1 MTVSIVSGF
10 ENLYLIMKGCV
21 EAEMTSTGLLKDV
34 ETFIPVYLEEE
45 HVEEPV
51 VWMYQLET
59 TPSRQADISQTM
71 ELTTPFQFNCAI
83 YESDIQ
89 DSNTSA
95 QNLACR
101 VVIAILNNWQRVQ
114 SELLPGQRMIRNITL
129 DRYYPLGTIEV
140 NGKSE
145 RLPVIG
151 VRLNVNHIINWKLCC
166 RIIEDNDNDNE
177 EVNDGE

>member
-10 ENLYLIMKGCV
+10 ENIYSIMKGCI
-21 EAEMTSTGLLKDV
+21 EAEMTTTGLLKDV
-34 ETFIPVYLEEE
+34 ETFIPVYLDEE

-59 TPSRQADISQTM
+59 MPSRGADISQTM
-71 ELTTPFQFNCAI
+71 ELTTPFQFNCAL
-83 YESDIQ
+83 YEREIEDA
-89 DSNTSA
+89 NTNC

-101 VVIAILNNWQRVQ
+101 VVLSILNNWQTVQ
-114 SELLPGQRMIRNITL
+114 SEVLPGNRMIRNITL

-151 VRLNVNHIINWKLCC
+151 VRLNVNHIINWRMCC
-166 RIIEDNDNDNE
+166 RTVESADDNDDE
-177 EVNDGE
+177 EE

>member
-10 ENLYLIMKGCV
+10 ENLFKVMKGSI
-21 EAEMTSTGLLKDV
+21 EAEMTENGLLKDV
-34 ETFIPVYLEEE
+34 ETFIPVYLDEER
-45 HVEEPV
+45 VEEPV

-59 TPSRQADISQTM
+59 TPTKGADISQTM
-71 ELTTPFQFNCAI
+71 ILQTPFQFNCAF
-83 YESDIQ
+83 YETEIEDA
-89 DSNTSA
+89 NTSC

-101 VVIAILNNWQRVQ
+101 VVLSILNNWQTVQ
-114 SELLPGQRMIRNITL
+114 STLLPGERMIQNITL

-151 VRLNVNHIINWKLCC
+151 VRLNVNHIINWKMCC
-166 RIIEDNDNDNE
+166 RTINNDDE
-177 EVNDGE
+177 EVDNG

>member
-1 MTVSIVSGF
+1 MTVNIVSGF
-10 ENLYLIMKGCV
+10 ENLHKIMKGCID
-21 EAEMTSTGLLKDV
+21 AEMVSDGLLSDV
-34 ETFIPVYLEEE
+34 ETFIPVYLDEE

-51 VWMYQLET
+51 IWMYQLET
-59 TPSRQADISQTM
+59 MPTRQADISQRM
-71 ELTTPFQFNCAI
+71 ELSTPFQFNCAV
-83 YESDIQ
+83 YESEIE

-101 VVIAILNNWQRVQ
+101 VVISILNNWQTVQ
-114 SELLPGQRMIRNITL
+114 ATLLPGKRMISNITL

-151 VRLNVNHIINWKLCC
+151 VRLNVNHVINWKLCC
-166 RIIEDNDNDNE
+166 RTENE
-177 EVNDGE
+177 

>member
-1 MTVSIVSGF
+1 MSVSIVSGF
-10 ENLYLIMKGCV
+10 ENIYKVMKGCID
-21 EAEMTSTGLLKDV
+21 AEMTSEGLLKDV

-59 TPSRQADISQTM
+59 TPNRQADISQTM

-89 DSNTSA
+89 DANTSA

-101 VVIAILNNWQRVQ
+101 VVLSILNNWQTVQ
-114 SELLPGQRMIRNITL
+114 ANLNLPRHIRNITL
-129 DRYYPLGTIEV
+129 DRYYPLGTITV

-166 RIIEDNDNDNE
+166 RTINNDNE
-177 EVNDGE
+177 EQNNE

>member
-10 ENLYLIMKGCV
+10 ENIYTIMKGCI
-21 EAEMTSTGLLKDV
+21 EAEMTETGLLKDV
-34 ETFIPVYLEEE
+34 ETFIPVYLDEER
-45 HVEEPV
+45 VEEPV

-59 TPSRQADISQTM
+59 TPSRGADISQTM
-71 ELTTPFQFNCAI
+71 ELTTPFQFNCAF
-83 YESDIQ
+83 YETEIEDA
-89 DSNTSA
+89 NTSC

-101 VVIAILNNWQRVQ
+101 VVLAILNNWQTVQ
-114 SELLPGQRMIRNITL
+114 NTVLPGNRMIRNITL

-151 VRLNVNHIINWKLCC
+151 VRLNVNHIINWRMCC
-166 RIIEDNDNDNE
+166 RTIADEEEEDE
-177 EVNDGE
+177 EE

>member
-10 ENLYLIMKGCV
+10 ENIYKVMKGSI
-21 EAEMTSTGLLKDV
+21 EAEMTSEGLLKDV
-34 ETFIPVYLEEE
+34 ETFVPVYLDED

-59 TPSRQADISQTM
+59 IPSRQADISQTM

-83 YESDIQ
+83 YESDIE
-89 DSNTSA
+89 DANTSA

-101 VVIAILNNWQRVQ
+101 VVISILNNWQRVQ
-114 SELLPGQRMIRNITL
+114 ADLGLPRHIRNITL
-129 DRYYPLGTIEV
+129 DRYYPLGTVTV

-151 VRLNVNHIINWKLCC
+151 VRLNVNHIINWRLCC
-166 RIIEDNDNDNE
+166 RTIEDNSNE
-177 EVNDGE
+177 EVNDGD

>member
-1 MTVSIVSGF
+1 MTVNIVSGF
-10 ENLYLIMKGCV
+10 ENIYKVMKGCI
-21 EAEMTSTGLLKDV
+21 EAEMTENGLLNMV
-34 ETFIPVYLEEE
+34 ETFIPVYLDEE

-59 TPSRQADISQTM
+59 TPARQADISQTM
-71 ELTTPFQFNCAI
+71 QLTTPFQFNCAF
-83 YESDIQ
+83 YEQDIE
-89 DSNTSA
+89 DANTSC

-101 VVIAILNNWQRVQ
+101 VVLSILNNWQTVQ
-114 SELLPGQRMIRNITL
+114 STILPNQRMITNITL
-129 DRYYPLGTIEV
+129 DRYYPLGTIQV

-166 RIIEDNDNDNE
+166 KTTTNDNE
-177 EVNDGE
+177 EE

>member
-1 MTVSIVSGF
+1 MTVSIISGF
-10 ENLYLIMKGCV
+10 ENIYKIMKGCI
-21 EAEMTSTGLLKDV
+21 EAEMTDEGLLKDV

-45 HVEEPV
+45 RVEEPV
-51 VWMYQLET
+51 IWMYQLET
-59 TPSRQADISQTM
+59 TPSRGADISQTM
-71 ELTTPFQFNCAI
+71 ELQTPFQFNCAI
-83 YESDIQ
+83 YEKEITNA
-89 DSNTSA
+89 NTST

-101 VVIAILNNWQRVQ
+101 VVLSILNNWQTVQ
-114 SELLPGQRMIRNITL
+114 NQVLPGNRMIRNITL

-166 RIIEDNDNDNE
+166 RTINDE
-177 EVNDGE
+177 EE

>member
-1 MTVSIVSGF
+1 MTVSIISGF
-10 ENLYLIMKGCV
+10 ENIYTIMKGCI
-21 EAEMTSTGLLKDV
+21 EAEMTETGLLKDV
-34 ETFIPVYLEEE
+34 ETFIPVYLDEE

-59 TPSRQADISQTM
+59 TPTRGADISQTM
-71 ELTTPFQFNCAI
+71 ELTTPFQFNCAY
-83 YESDIQ
+83 YETEIEDA
-89 DSNTSA
+89 NTSC

-101 VVIAILNNWQRVQ
+101 VVLAILNNWQTVQ
-114 SELLPGQRMIRNITL
+114 NTVLPGNRMIRNITL

-151 VRLNVNHIINWKLCC
+151 VRLNVNHIINWRMCC
-166 RIIEDNDNDNE
+166 RTIATEEEDE
-177 EVNDGE
+177 EE

>member
-1 MTVSIVSGF
+1 MTVNIVSGF
-10 ENLYLIMKGCV
+10 ENIFKVMKGCI
-21 EAEMTSTGLLKDV
+21 EAEMTSDGLLSDV
-34 ETFIPVYLEEE
+34 ETFIPVYLDEE

-71 ELTTPFQFNCAI
+71 ELTTPFQFNCAF
-83 YESDIQ
+83 YEKEIEDA
-89 DSNTSA
+89 NTSC

-101 VVIAILNNWQRVQ
+101 VVLSILNNWQTVQ
-114 SELLPGQRMIRNITL
+114 SEVLPGNRMIRNITL

-166 RIIEDNDNDNE
+166 RTINQDNE
-177 EVNDGE
+177 EE

>member
-1 MTVSIVSGF
+1 MTVNIVSGF
-10 ENLYLIMKGCV
+10 ENVYKIMKGCI
-21 EAEMTSTGLLKDV
+21 EAEMTPTGLLKDV

-59 TPSRQADISQTM
+59 MPVKGADISHTM
-71 ELTTPFQFNCAI
+71 ILRTPFQFNCAF
-83 YESDIQ
+83 YERDIE
-89 DSNTSA
+89 DANTSC

-101 VVIAILNNWQRVQ
+101 VVLAILNNWQTIQ
-114 SELLPGQRMIRNITL
+114 SGLLPSERMILSIEL
-129 DRYYPLGTIEV
+129 ERYYPLGTIEV

-151 VRLNVNHIINWKLCC
+151 VRLNVNHKITWKMCC
-166 RIIEDNDNDNE
+166 RTVAEENNDE
-177 EVNDGE
+177 EE

>member
-1 MTVSIVSGF
+1 MSVSIVSGF
-10 ENLYLIMKGCV
+10 ENIYKVMKGCID
-21 EAEMTSTGLLKDV
+21 AEMTSEGLLKDV
-34 ETFIPVYLEEE
+34 ETFIPVYLDEE

-51 VWMYQLET
+51 IWMYQLET
-59 TPSRQADISQTM
+59 MPSRQADISQTM

-89 DSNTSA
+89 TANTNT

-101 VVIAILNNWQRVQ
+101 VILSILNNWQTVQ
-114 SELLPGQRMIRNITL
+114 SELDLPRHIRNITL
-129 DRYYPLGTIEV
+129 DRYYPLGTITV

-151 VRLNVNHIINWKLCC
+151 VRLNVNHIINWRLCC
-166 RIIEDNDNDNE
+166 RTTNNDNE

>member
-10 ENLYLIMKGCV
+10 ENIYKVMKGCID
-21 EAEMTSTGLLKDV
+21 AEMTNEGLLKDV

-51 VWMYQLET
+51 IWMYQLET
-59 TPSRQADISQTM
+59 TPSRTADISQTM

-89 DSNTSA
+89 DANTSA

-101 VVIAILNNWQRVQ
+101 VVLAILNNWQTVQ
-114 SELLPGQRMIRNITL
+114 AELDTPRFIRNITL

-166 RIIEDNDNDNE
+166 RTNNDNE
-177 EVNDGE
+177 EVNNGDK

>member
-1 MTVSIVSGF
+1 MTVNIVSGF
-10 ENLYLIMKGCV
+10 ENIYKVMKGCID
-21 EAEMTSTGLLKDV
+21 AEMTTEGLLSDV

-59 TPSRQADISQTM
+59 QPVRQADISQTM

-83 YESDIQ
+83 YESEIE
-89 DSNTSA
+89 DSNISA

-101 VVIAILNNWQRVQ
+101 VVLSILNNWQTVQ
-114 SELLPGQRMIRNITL
+114 STLLPGNRMITRISL
-129 DRYYPLGTIEV
+129 ERYYPLGTIEV

-151 VRLNVNHIINWKLCC
+151 VRLNVSHLINWRMCC
-166 RIIEDNDNDNE
+166 RPNNDNE
-177 EVNDGE
+177 EVNNGE